1 MKSKLAIFIV
11 SFVCLAYSCKKDD
24 QTLQMPTYA
33 ISHEEIDGVSY
44 KCITIGDQLWMAEN
58 LKTRL
63 DGGRADGAMTFN
75 EPFVTFESKESLDL
89 KRTVKEKLLKRWEEG
104 IFNTDAAANDAAIFF
119 IEDDLIGYFFNSNA
133 QSWAQYYTYNAPY
146 WGWWYD
152 AEVAEIVAKEVTR
165 LFEEEKKLILLAAAD
180 QDYLQTH
187 GNLYTF
193 EASKKVVP
201 EGWRIPS
208 DEDWMKLEKALG
220 MSDQDIQRKDEWRGN
235 IGSFLKTNPVE
246 DNFNA
251 TLGGAYIYGTSENSN
266 ANFKNNGL
274 RGYWWTST
282 KDETAVDSTYYIR
295 SLRFDNDQMLRGTT
309 RIHAANTI
317 VGPPAYS
324 IRLVKN
330 K

>member
-1 MKSKLAIFIV
+1 MKSLIKTLVVI
-11 SFVCLAYSCKKDD
+11 LAYSFTSCEKDNESK
-24 QTLQMPTYA
+24 TIETYE
-33 ISHEEIDGVSY
+33 ISQEIINGVSY
-44 KCITIGDQLWMAEN
+44 KCITIGDQVWMAEN
-58 LKTRL
+58 LRTRL
-63 DGGRADGAMTFN
+63 DGGRADGSMTFN

-187 GNLYTF
+187 GNLYTY

-208 DEDWMKLEKALG
+208 DEDWVKLEKAMG
-220 MSDQDIQRKDEWRGN
+220 MSDQDIHKKEEWRGN
-235 IGSFLKTNPVE
+235 IGSLLKSNPLV

-251 TLGGAYIYGTSENSN
+251 TLGGAYIYGISENSN
-266 ANFKNNGL
+266 DNFKNKGL

-309 RIHAANTI
+309 RTANT
-317 VGPPAYS
+317 AYS
-324 IRLVKN
+324 IRLVKD

>member
-1 MKSKLAIFIV
+1 MKSLIKTLVVILAC
-11 SFVCLAYSCKKDD
+11 SFTSCEKDN
-24 QTLQMPTYA
+24 QISTLETYE
-33 ISHEEIDGVSY
+33 ISQEIIDGVSY

-58 LKTRL
+58 LRTRL
-63 DGGRADGAMTFN
+63 DGGRADGSMTFN
-75 EPFVTFESKESLDL
+75 EPFVTFASKESLDL
-89 KRTVKEKLLKRWEEG
+89 KRTVKDKLLQRWEEG
-104 IFNTDAAANDAAIFF
+104 IFNTDEYTNDAAIYV
-119 IEDDLIGYFFNSNA
+119 IEDDLVRYFFNSNA

-146 WGWWYD
+146 WGWYYD

-208 DEDWMKLEKALG
+208 DEDWMKLEKAMG
-220 MSDQDIQRKDEWRGN
+220 MSDQDIHKKEEWRGN
-235 IGSFLKTNPVE
+235 IGGLLKSNPTV

-251 TLGGAYIYGTSENSN
+251 TLGGAFIYGISENIDH
-266 ANFKNNGL
+266 NFKNKGL

-309 RIHAANTI
+309 RLGT
-317 VGPPAYS
+317 AYS
-324 IRLVKN
+324 IRLVRDK
-330 K
+330 